1 MIEQLELTN
10 FKNFRSATLPLGKF
24 TVIVGTNAS
33 GKSNIRDAFR
43 FVHGISRGY
52 SLADI
57 IGEKWGHGGELLWR
71 GVRGGAREV
80 AYLGGECFQLSLIA
94 SDGSELLPRRGATF
108 SITVQ
113 VKFGASPSTI
123 QFGPRVREESFSTEM
138 DGGYEATPLSDDL
151 ERLKVVR
158 VSKTGSTG
166 KFKTFPRTH
175 PVIGSDVAASM
186 LGQTA
191 DELLKLTTDII
202 DPSDKSQSAT
212 SRFRDVIQSMRF
224 HDLNPDSLRMPSTP
238 GQTVLGDRGENLS
251 SVLLAICED
260 ASLKAAVMEW
270 LRQLTPLD
278 VVDFELEPDAAG
290 RVLVAL
296 VEGNGKKTSAYS
308 ASDGTLRFLAML
320 AALYGPNAAGFYFFD
335 EIETGIHPTRLHL
348 LIQLIEQRVARGD
361 VQVVAT
367 THSPQLLGLL
377 SEESQNA
384 AVLTYRLEGHLEGH
398 IKRIMDIPNAAEVL
412 KNQSLMR
419 LHESGWLE
427 NAVEFLEGEENDE

>member
-43 FVHGISRGY
+43 FLHGISRGY
-52 SLADI
+52 SLAEI
-57 IGEKWGHGGELLWR
+57 IGEKWGSGGERQWAGIR
-71 GVRGGAREV
+71 GGVREIAHHREV
-80 AYLGGECFQLSLIA
+80 EFALRLSIDQ
-94 SDGSELLPRRGATF
+94 SGPTSF
-108 SITVQ
+108 SIKVATNFVQ
-113 VKFGASPSTI
+113 GRLSAQPPV
-123 QFGPRVREESFSTEM
+123 VVEESFSSPS
-138 DGGYEATPLSDDL
+138 DGGYEAAANSEDPLTLAATRIGGTGCRIKLPSGKSTMPFIGDESNTLLVGPFGEALSRDLLLRVFSTDTP
-151 ERLKVVR
+151 
-158 VSKTGSTG
+158 
-166 KFKTFPRTH
+166 
-175 PVIGSDVAASM
+175 AN
-186 LGQTA
+186 QTRK
-191 DELLKLTTDII
+191 LLQL
-202 DPSDKSQSAT
+202 
-212 SRFRDVIQSMRF
+212 MRF
-224 HDLNPDSLRMPSTP
+224 FDLSPDALRVPSMP

-251 SVLLAICED
+251 SVLLAISED
-260 ASLKAAVMEW
+260 ASLKAAVLEW
-270 LRQLTPLD
+270 VRQLTPLD
-278 VVDFELEPDAAG
+278 VVDFDFEPDAAG

-348 LIQLIEQRVARGD
+348 LTQLIEQRVARGD

-377 SEESQNA
+377 SEESREA
-384 AVLTYRLEGHLEGH
+384 AVLTYRLEGHPEGR

-427 NAVEFLEGEENDE
+427 NAVEFLEGEEGDE